1 MGFVYNLD
9 HGRPRPNW
17 PWLSL
22 SLVLLNTL
30 VTAYLSILDDPDRAR
45 VVQLWGMVPASL
57 IQVLKA
63 GWQYW
68 VSLDAL
74 TLFSTLLL
82 HVSWLHLLGNMA
94 YLWVF
99 GMPLERYVGRW
110 MLLMAFFILGGLAN
124 LMLVLETQQSLT
136 PVIGASAG
144 VSAVIGCFLG
154 LFPHKRLGLYI
165 PLGFYVQFAQVPALI
180 VIGSWF
186 LLQLIYTLFSPITSE
201 VAWRVHVTGFLSGFI
216 IALILRRLLRERLQ
230 SFRYS

>member
-1 MGFVYNLD
+1 MSVVLNLD
-9 HGRPRPNW
+9 EGKPRPHW

-22 SLVLLNTL
+22 VLVLINTL
-30 VTAYLSILDDPDRAR
+30 VTAYLSLIGELEQSR
-45 VVQLWGMVPASL
+45 VIHLWGLVPTSL
-57 IQVLKA
+57 VQVLNA

-68 VSLDAL
+68 LSLDVL

-110 MLLMAFFILGGLAN
+110 ILLLAFFVLGGLSN
-124 LMLVLETQQSLT
+124 LILVLETQQSTT
-136 PVIGASAG
+136 PIIGASAG
-144 VSAVIGCFLG
+144 VSAVIGCYLG

-165 PLGFYVQFAQVPALI
+165 PLGFYVQFAQVPALL

-186 LLQLIYTLFSPITSE
+186 LLQLIYTLYSPVNGG
-201 VAWRVHVTGFLSGFI
+201 VAWQVHVTGFLSGFI
-216 IALILRRLLRERLQ
+216 IALVLRSVLRERLQ
-230 SFRYS
+230 SFRY